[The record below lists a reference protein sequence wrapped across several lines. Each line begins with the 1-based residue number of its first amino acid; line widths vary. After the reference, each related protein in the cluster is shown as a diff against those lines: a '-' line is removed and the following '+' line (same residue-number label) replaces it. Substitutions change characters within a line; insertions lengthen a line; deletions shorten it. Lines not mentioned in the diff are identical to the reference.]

1 VKRCDTSNA
10 VSSYATVFA
19 SNLLQKQIATT
30 AGPVDGH
37 PAMVTL
43 YRAELSGIIATL
55 YIIYRV
61 SCYYNIVEGAMTFY
75 CDNKGALNNAFKAI

>member
-37 PAMVTL
+37 PAM
-43 YRAELSGIIATL
+43 ATL

>member
-1 VKRCDTSNA
+1 
-10 VSSYATVFA
+10 
-19 SNLLQKQIATT
+19 
-30 AGPVDGH
+30 
-37 PAMVTL
+37 MVTL